1 MEAHRARAQREDK
14 EPHEGVGPQG
24 QAEVK
29 AGTKSHL
36 AQEWHRAQGAVSYVA
51 FHAGLAPA
59 LSRHTLQYRRGSLQG
74 DDPHGKVEARAV
86 APHHLLLRSELAYH
100 VIHVLL
106 LPQGETQALPYV
118 SAKRSEHWLPVP
130 APISP
135 QPATVL
141 FLDLGGAKGLFAS
154 ICEASTAVPPSLIC
168 FCNSR

>member
-1 MEAHRARAQREDK
+1 MFLVLREFAGVEAHRARAQREDK

-106 LPQGETQALPYV
+106 PGDGAVTVYV
-118 SAKRSEHWLPVP
+118 LLQKQRLQH
-130 APISP
+130 
-135 QPATVL
+135 
-141 FLDLGGAKGLFAS
+141 
-154 ICEASTAVPPSLIC
+154 LI
-168 FCNSR
+168 